1 MLELISNMWDFAF
14 MRRAFVATT
23 ILSASM
29 TPVGAFL
36 VLRRLSLAGEA
47 MAHAITPGVVVGFVL
62 VGLSVFS
69 LLIGGLIA
77 GIGVA
82 LLTAFLARQ
91 TVLRS
96 DASLA
101 SLYLI
106 ALAGGI
112 FLLSNTGSA
121 VPLKSF
127 LFGSILG
134 INDSSMLLIIAVAII
149 TLLSF
154 TLLLRPLI
162 VSTCDPVFFESQTHR
177 PWLIE
182 QAFMLLLV
190 LNLLAAFKTLGTLMA
205 VGLMIL
211 PATSARYWS
220 CTITGQLGLGFLF
233 ALLSCWLGL
242 TLSYIL
248 SDASSGPT
256 IILSAGGFFL
266 LSAICGPL
274 GLRRWRH
281 HAAHTNALKQNIAPP
296 TIHQTAKNIPQ
307 KGYPNHAKVHTKA
320 YHGDDHSRC
329 DATDHVYPPNPS

>member
-1 MLELISNMWDFAF
+1 MFELFSEMWSFAF

-23 ILSASM
+23 VLSASVA
-29 TPVGAFL
+29 PVGAFL

-47 MAHAITPGVVVGFVL
+47 MAHAITPGIVIGFVTA
-62 VGLSVFS
+62 GLSVMS
-69 LLIGGLIA
+69 LLVGGLIA

-82 LLTAFLARQ
+82 ILTALLARK
-91 TVLRS
+91 TILRS

-106 ALAGGI
+106 ALAAGI
-112 FLLSNTGSA
+112 FILSAAGSA

-134 INDSSMLLIIAVAII
+134 IDDASMLLVGAVATV
-149 TLLSF
+149 TLVSF
-154 TLLLRPLI
+154 AALLRPLV
-162 VSTCDPVFFESQTHR
+162 VSTCDPVFFEAQTKR

-220 CTITGQLGLGFLF
+220 STITGQLLLGFFF
-233 ALLSCWLGL
+233 ALTSCWIGL
-242 TLSYIL
+242 TLSYL
-248 SDASSGPT
+248 LPETPSGPAIVLT
-256 IILSAGGFFL
+256 TGGFFAISAL
-266 LSAICGPL
+266 LGPL
-274 GLRRWRH
+274 GFGGRLR
-281 HAAHTNALKQNIAPP
+281 KPS
-296 TIHQTAKNIPQ
+296 HQTSSSIAQTSTEKRPQ
-307 KGYPNHAKVHTKA
+307 
-320 YHGDDHSRC
+320 
-329 DATDHVYPPNPS
+329 